1 MDAAFEGD
9 FSYATDGGI
18 LIRVPRISNV
28 PERGDAPKNVGASIL
43 QNLDATSRCLPVAK
57 PAGEAMKVR
66 PKRRGCGNHDCPH
79 CSGSLECGMCKR
91 SGQIVDCT
99 FVEEL
104 RFISRHLRLRTLPNV
119 QWQLRQA
126 SNILPF

>member
-1 MDAAFEGD
+1 MFLSEEMLRTIWAYLTAKAAND
-9 FSYATDGGI
+9 PSA
-18 LIRVPRISNV
+18 
-28 PERGDAPKNVGASIL
+28 AAIL
-43 QNLDATSRCLPVAK
+43 QKLDATSRCLPMAK

-66 PKRRGCGNHDCPH
+66 PKRRGCGNRDCPH

-91 SGQIVDCT
+91 SGQIVDYT